1 MDDFS
6 SFQNLLFLGDSKV
19 YSFSISSD
27 MLENIGLTML
37 MVGISLTF
45 IILSIVFLLH
55 HFSCNVN
62 LDCYR
67 RREPAPYTLSMS
79 FSEGKI
85 VENMPSRWKKSNF
98 YCLKMFIIKSEQLF
112 LLYEASVNPDPTMM
126 HECKTSFYYQ
136 NVCGFAHALVC
147 AMIHTFFYIFF
158 FYKFQVLG
166 FVQSLTIYSH

>member
-45 IILSIVFLLH
+45 MILSIVFLLH

-85 VENMPSRWKKSNF
+85 VENMPSR
-98 YCLKMFIIKSEQLF
+98 
-112 LLYEASVNPDPTMM
+112 
-126 HECKTSFYYQ
+126 
-136 NVCGFAHALVC
+136 
-147 AMIHTFFYIFF
+147 
-158 FYKFQVLG
+158 
-166 FVQSLTIYSH
+166 